1 MRNPNMKVINDTL
14 EFASR
19 WGFLTK
25 DLFFEFFC
33 PMSQA
38 QQYRYWARLTQEGY
52 FIRSKHQEHTLIL
65 SHRSRKFLGDQV
77 RPSRSHFYI
86 EHDSIVARFYLSL
99 TKKGFVESSWLED
112 ELMRNPIEAY
122 TILGCQQ
129 LQRVPDLIF
138 DLKRLNAPAI
148 RCSLEI
154 ERVTKSRSRYSKMA
168 LAYLDMSKIGISL
181 FGCVSESTEKAI
193 RYAFSSNEFVERNRI
208 PGTFLYEAYD
218 PLEFNSQLRF
228 ANTEMKFENF
238 IKVISGD
245 PKRERNE
252 KPFSEYKVSKAEAA

>member
-1 MRNPNMKVINDTL
+1 MRNPNMKVINDSL

-38 QQYRYWARLTQEGY
+38 QQYRYWARLTENGY
-52 FIRSKHQEHTLIL
+52 FISSKNQEHTLIL
-65 SHRSRKFLGDQV
+65 SHKSRKLLGDQV

-99 TKKGFVESSWLED
+99 SQKGLLENSWLED

-122 TILGCQQ
+122 TVLGCQQ

-138 DLKRLNAPAI
+138 DLKRRNTTAV

-168 LAYLDMSKIGISL
+168 LAYLDMSKVGVSL

-193 RYAFSSNEFVERNRI
+193 RFAFSSNEFVERNRI

-218 PLEFNSQLRF
+218 PFEFNSQLRF
-228 ANTEMKFENF
+228 ASTEMKFENF
-238 IKVISGD
+238 LAVISGD

-252 KPFSEYKVSKAEAA
+252 KSFSEYEASKTEAA